1 MDMRVNHLVLDIY
14 FRCNRHVYI
23 CSYIAVQEKHLIVL
37 NHVHCVLVVTKVLKI
52 SSILLCFF
60 SNFSSKIW
68 KFHLES
74 LRFSLILKFKKLWE
88 PWLEKLKLLTI
99 TKTAADQFNTKKLQ
113 EAVSNVEVT
122 VTYKIKTIT

>member
-1 MDMRVNHLVLDIY
+1 MRVDHLVLDIY

-60 SNFSSKIW
+60 QISHRKFENSTSNLF
-68 KFHLES
+68 
-74 LRFSLILKFKKLWE
+74 
-88 PWLEKLKLLTI
+88 
-99 TKTAADQFNTKKLQ
+99 
-113 EAVSNVEVT
+113 VSP
-122 VTYKIKTIT
+122 